1 MKLELKIVDLLLR
14 NKEKDFTIHEISNA
28 LKQYYSLVHRTVEK
42 LSKDNIIVRKKT
54 GKAYVCSLNL
64 ENEKTHVLLTLSEI
78 ERKEEF
84 YSKNRE
90 LKLILE
96 DLVNS
101 LKETFR
107 AKLYSIV
114 LFGSYAK
121 GTASKDSDI
130 DILILA
136 KNKAPIFRKIK
147 DLYAKYG
154 REINVIILTPKE
166 LEQQKQKEF
175 VKEIIKNHYILY
187 GSEKFILRFK

>member
-1 MKLELKIVDLLLR
+1 M
-14 NKEKDFTIHEISNA
+14 
-28 LKQYYSLVHRTVEK
+28 
-42 LSKDNIIVRKKT
+42 
-54 GKAYVCSLNL
+54 
-64 ENEKTHVLLTLSEI
+64 
-78 ERKEEF
+78 
-84 YSKNRE
+84 
-90 LKLILE
+90 ILE

-101 LKETFR
+101 LKEIFR
-107 AKLYSIV
+107 AKLDSVV

-136 KNKAPIFRKIK
+136 KNKAPIFREIK